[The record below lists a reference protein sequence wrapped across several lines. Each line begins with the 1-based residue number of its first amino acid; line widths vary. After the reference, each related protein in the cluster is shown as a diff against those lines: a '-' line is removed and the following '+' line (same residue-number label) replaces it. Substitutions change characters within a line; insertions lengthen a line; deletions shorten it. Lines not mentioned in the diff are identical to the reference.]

1 MFLSNNLQWVSIYNI
16 APTEELFMW
25 SLGQRMCQCNFKTC
39 IYSHEHS
46 PHSKANNDCQ
56 WDQRHHLNE
65 KAKVSFSVKV
75 NSLTGLNDKFAH
87 RSHGVDGSNLKKI
100 GHHKPWNVKPYLVHA
115 LRSLTPPYPPT
126 NSSFFPF
133 SGSSPPPGGASK
145 VSNICKF
152 SGYTF
157 YEMRF
162 KVIVNSTNPNSFI
175 LIPPTQSTFVK
186 SSVATPQFRSWAP
199 CSPCYVFIECSSKQN
214 DSWDTIPN

>member
-1 MFLSNNLQWVSIYNI
+1 M
-16 APTEELFMW
+16 
-25 SLGQRMCQCNFKTC
+25 R
-39 IYSHEHS
+39 
-46 PHSKANNDCQ
+46 
-56 WDQRHHLNE
+56 

-87 RSHGVDGSNLKKI
+87 RSHGVVGSNLKDDF
-100 GHHKPWNVKPYLVHA
+100 HHKPWIVKPYLVHA

-145 VSNICKF
+145 VSNICKC

-186 SSVATPQFRSWAP
+186 ASVAIPQFRS
-199 CSPCYVFIECSSKQN
+199 
-214 DSWDTIPN
+214 